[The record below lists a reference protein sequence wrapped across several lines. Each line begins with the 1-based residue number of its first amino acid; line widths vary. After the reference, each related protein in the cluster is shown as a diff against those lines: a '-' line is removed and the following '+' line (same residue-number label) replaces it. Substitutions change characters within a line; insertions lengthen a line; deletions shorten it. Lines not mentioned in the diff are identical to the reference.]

1 LRRIEPA
8 CGLAVNE
15 LRGAVGEFA
24 ANSHMALEKKQ
35 PYESNGHPIEQG
47 FDRTDSDSPKEIR

>member
-1 LRRIEPA
+1 
-8 CGLAVNE
+8 VNE